1 MSREADAS
9 TLRAFR
15 WMQPSWQPDCNQERT
30 DPQPVYFCTRFEQR
44 HWGTLFQTTLQRFL
58 MWTILENRGTN
69 SLWRRGKVGLP
80 SSLINKHLPQE
91 QRLGGLVAGLSKRLG
106 FPKFGV
112 LSCASTLQCARDPP
126 RLAATRR
133 WLDLGGKGNQ
143 YHHEAHA
150 IYSAVTY
157 YSALSLTQGSQVFS
171 QHPWNWGWQLVTCK
185 KGKISEGSWFAINY
199 LWHQKKHSCLECLV
213 CFHLITVGLRN
224 TAFPS
229 LVW

>member
-15 WMQPSWQPDCNQERT
+15 WTQPSWQPDCNQERP
-30 DPQPVYFCTRFEQR
+30 DPQPAYFCTCFEQR

-112 LSCASTLQCARDPP
+112 PQLCFNPTVCTWPTQACCHTALVGCGGQGKPVSPRSPRYLQCCNLLQCFVSDPGVSSLLP
-126 RLAATRR
+126 APMKLGLATRY
-133 WLDLGGKGNQ
+133 LQ
-143 YHHEAHA
+143 
-150 IYSAVTY
+150 
-157 YSALSLTQGSQVFS
+157 
-171 QHPWNWGWQLVTCK
+171 
-185 KGKISEGSWFAINY
+185 EG
-199 LWHQKKHSCLECLV
+199 
-213 CFHLITVGLRN
+213 
-224 TAFPS
+224 
-229 LVW
+229 